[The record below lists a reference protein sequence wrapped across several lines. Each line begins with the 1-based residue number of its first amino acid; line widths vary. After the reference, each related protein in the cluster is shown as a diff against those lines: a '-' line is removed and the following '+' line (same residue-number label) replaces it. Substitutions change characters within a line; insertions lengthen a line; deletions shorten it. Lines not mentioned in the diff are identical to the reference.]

1 MRTLVL
7 QSHDTA
13 RLDSWIG
20 LCCETVKNWAGQH
33 DYDYRFVGNEAFDL
47 LPAWYRAKTYAKPPV
62 AADLARLLLAQNAL
76 NDESYDRA
84 VWCDADVLVVSSQT
98 FILPEGEPA
107 CFGQEIWVEADK
119 EGKLR
124 ARRNI
129 HNAVCSF
136 EKDGPVL
143 PFLIHTTQRII
154 ERVDPAFI
162 APQIV
167 GPKLVGALHNL
178 AGFGVLDHAG
188 ALSPPVID
196 AVLADGGP
204 ALDLL
209 KNESPVPPAA
219 VNLCASLAT
228 ERGESEMRI
237 LCRRLLDD
245 DVL

>member
-7 QSHDTA
+7 QSHDPA
-13 RLDSWIG
+13 RLDGWIG
-20 LCCETVKNWAGQH
+20 LCCDTVISWAAQYGF
-33 DYDYRFVGNEAFDL
+33 DYRFTGNEAFDL
-47 LPAWYRAKTYAKPPV
+47 VPAWYRAKTYKKRPV
-62 AADLARLLLAQNAL
+62 TADLARLLLARDAL
-76 NDESYDRA
+76 ETGDYDRA
-84 VWCDADVLVVSSQT
+84 VWCDADLLVLSAQNFT
-98 FILPEGEPA
+98 LPEGEPA
-107 CFGQEIWVEADK
+107 SFGQEIWIEADK
-119 EGKLR
+119 DGKLR
-124 ARRNI
+124 SRRNI
-129 HNAVCSF
+129 HNAVCAF

-178 AGFGVLDHAG
+178 AGFGVIDCAG

-196 AVLADGGP
+196 AVLAGGGP

-219 VNLCASLAT
+219 VNLCDSLA
-228 ERGESEMRI
+228 ENRGDAEMRT
-237 LCRRLLDD
+237 LCRTLLDSG
-245 DVL
+245 L